1 MFLPTLLLVA
11 LGGVLRVRA
20 DKPEE
25 SVRGRYPSANPDRF
39 ASRMTAMGRRPA
51 VLEAAP
57 HLKDSGRAAW
67 RFDIHLLLEAVRKGA
82 DFDVSL

>member
-1 MFLPTLLLVA
+1 
-11 LGGVLRVRA
+11 
-20 DKPEE
+20 
-25 SVRGRYPSANPDRF
+25 
-39 ASRMTAMGRRPA
+39 MGRRPA